1 MESCQC
7 KKCWLADISPLMHS
21 YAKKKKKALFF
32 DYVFFTANLQV
43 LFYFFPG
50 QAFFVKSRLALPLGF
65 RSLQSD
71 LGDSFHSYPGP

>member
-1 MESCQC
+1 MQKMLVCRH
-7 KKCWLADISPLMHS
+7 KPS
-21 YAKKKKKALFF
+21 YALLRQGKKALLF
-32 DYVFFTANLQV
+32 DYVFFFTANLQV